1 MRKAYL
7 LAVGFV
13 LLLATFVAAV
23 EKKEP
28 KVKLYA
34 SPKISMASFGNRSLI
49 LLRLVITDADE
60 ELWCPEVKWEIRP
73 GDSSSQESDCEP
85 FSEADPRD
93 IKRRSWIHRVNLPA
107 GEWNICVRLKKSG
120 DTIRKVCER
129 VSVRG
134 GE

>member
-7 LAVGFV
+7 IAVGLV
-13 LLLATFVAAV
+13 LLLAAFVGAV

-34 SPKISMASFGNRSLI
+34 SPKISLASFGNRSLI

-60 ELWCPEVKWEIRP
+60 DLWCPGVKWEISI
-73 GDSSSQESDCEP
+73 GNSSYTEPDCDP
-85 FSEADPRD
+85 FSEADPHD
-93 IKRRSWIHRVNLPA
+93 IKRQSWIQRVGLPA
-107 GEWNICVRLKKSG
+107 GEWNICVRLMKND
-120 DTIRKVCER
+120 DTILKVCER

-134 GE
+134 G